1 MAVDAYAISSHS
13 YVKFAVQ
20 FRSDVVH
27 ENVVRQFTVYCSR
40 RSSTP
45 AKLTV
50 HSSLLS
56 TKFTV

>member
-1 MAVDAYAISSHS
+1 MSILPVHIVQA
-13 YVKFAVQ
+13 KFAVQ
-20 FRSDVVH
+20 FRSDEVH
-27 ENVVRQFTVYCSR
+27 DNIVRQFTVYCSR
-40 RSSTP
+40 LSTIP